1 MVFFP
6 AAVVLG
12 AAAMLVVDGGWG
24 QETVPAASPR
34 VAPAAQKII
43 LRGQVVDSTDRPVA
57 GAGVALVLKGERQPG
72 PALPST
78 LTDAGGR
85 FELEV
90 TPAVLGFSRVGPP
103 DLLVRDSR
111 QRIGWLSASLTW
123 TQYPASPEGAPVE
136 VRPPIKL
143 LEVRPYS
150 GTLLAA
156 SGDPV
161 ANATVEAVWLTQRG
175 FPEFRSN
182 RQRGVYEEDALG
194 TPAELQ
200 KAWTVRTDGSG
211 RFQLPSLPERGSI
224 VAAVTTGAGVP
235 FLLTWGLDNT
245 LPLRLP
251 ATGSLRGRLETAA
264 DQEVV
269 SSVRIRLRREA
280 LEAANE
286 TSFLLDD
293 EKDVTPHADGSFA
306 VDGIFCGDYSL
317 DVNLAGRS
325 DWYADPLPRVAVGPQ
340 PDPPAVTIHLRRAAQ
355 VRGRVVDARTG
366 HGIAAVSGAIFD
378 QQGKRYVGTV
388 KTNADGNFII
398 YAPPGKMTISLH
410 KAPQRYK
417 APGGTRAEFSVGENQ
432 PTVTVP
438 DIKLQPGAQVEILVV
453 DRDGKPQ
460 PQAKIYNFAG
470 SASGFRPPL
479 VLRADARG
487 RALIEGLDPEDT
499 LSVTVRTSEA
509 VSDGA
514 VVIDPGKEAGP
525 VRVTVA
531 KEHAFSLTGVVH
543 DDRGRPVPGATLT
556 LERHCDRVTRRSVGV
571 LDTYMPDADGRFLV
585 SALWPGDSYRLTISA
600 KGYRVAE
607 TSLVPGVAGRTHDF
621 GSITLPAVE
630 GIRDP

>member
-1 MVFFP
+1 M
-6 AAVVLG
+6 
-12 AAAMLVVDGGWG
+12 
-24 QETVPAASPR
+24 
-34 VAPAAQKII
+34 
-43 LRGQVVDSTDRPVA
+43 
-57 GAGVALVLKGERQPG
+57 
-72 PALPST
+72 
-78 LTDAGGR
+78 
-85 FELEV
+85 EV
-90 TPAVLGFSRVGPP
+90 TPAVLGLSRVGPP

-111 QRIGWLSASLTW
+111 QRIGWLSASLMW
-123 TQYPASPEGAPVE
+123 TQDVNSSTGAPVE

-161 ANATVEAVWLTQRG
+161 ANATVEVVWLTQRG

-211 RFQLPSLPERGSI
+211 RFQLPNLLERGSI
-224 VAAVTTGAGVP
+224 VAAVTTGADVP
-235 FLLTWGLDNT
+235 FLLTWGLDST

-264 DQEVV
+264 DQGVV

-317 DVNLAGRS
+317 DVNLAGRY
-325 DWYADPLPRVAVGPQ
+325 DWYADPLPRVAVGRQ
-340 PDPPAVTIHLRRAAQ
+340 PDPPAVTVHLRKAAQ

-366 HGIAAVSGAIFD
+366 HGIAAVSGAVFD
-378 QQGKRYVGTV
+378 QQEKRYVGTV
-388 KTNADGNFII
+388 KTNSDGSFVC
-398 YAPPGKMTISLH
+398 YAPPGKMTISIH
-410 KAPQRYK
+410 KAPRRYELL
-417 APGGTRAEFSVGENQ
+417 GGTRAEFSVGENQ

-438 DIKLQPGAQVEILVV
+438 DIELEPGAQVEILVV

-460 PQAKIYNFAG
+460 PQAKIYNDAG

-487 RALIEGLDPEDT
+487 RSLIEGLDPEDT
-499 LSVTVRTSEA
+499 LSVSVRTSEA

-531 KEHAFSLTGVVH
+531 KEHAFSLTGVVQ

-556 LERHCDRVTRRSVGV
+556 LEWHFDRVTRRGGAHLLSV
-571 LDTYMPDADGRFLV
+571 LDTYTPDADGRFLV
-585 SALWPGDSYRLTISA
+585 SALWPGDRYRLRISA

-607 TSLVPGVAGRTHDF
+607 TSLVPGLAGRTHDF
-621 GSITLPAVE
+621 GSLRLAPVE